1 MTEYVYAGAS
11 QFAGNGEAV
20 PASGLCRQA
29 VGESDWQ
36 VLRRGLPERAE
47 IRAIV
52 VHPDDPRIVYVGT
65 QHGPY
70 RSTDRGEHW
79 QRLDFPDPEMV
90 VWSLLFRPG
99 DPQVMYCGTTPA
111 AVYRSVDAGEH
122 WERLRVDLPS
132 AMVEMGFPCRII
144 DLAADPHQPETVY
157 AGLEVGGVIR
167 SLDGGDTWRDCTEP
181 LLAFAARDHLKS
193 RILSDTD
200 AEGMLDIHA
209 VTVSPA
215 QPATVFL
222 ATRMGLFQSTDRAE
236 SWTEMEI
243 WRASPLVYARDVRTA
258 PTDPNTLYAA
268 LSPGALTRNGSVYRS
283 EDVGRT
289 WHRLTRGVS
298 VDSTMMRVALSRH
311 DPAIVYGGT
320 RKGHVLGTSDGGT
333 HWHVSRLP
341 AGCRNVYALACG

>member
-11 QFAGNGEAV
+11 QFAGNGEAA
-20 PASGLCRQA
+20 PASGLCRQG
-29 VGESDWQ
+29 VGESDWH
-36 VLRRGLPERAE
+36 VLSRGLPKQAE
-47 IRAIV
+47 IRAIL

-79 QRLDFPDPEMV
+79 QSLDFPDPDMV
-90 VWSLLFRPG
+90 VWSLLFRPD
-99 DPQVMYCGTTPA
+99 DPRIMYCGTAPA

-122 WERLRVDLPS
+122 WERLRVDLPD

-144 DLAADPHQPETVY
+144 ALAAGPQQPQAVY

-167 SLDGGDTWRDCTEP
+167 SLDGGDTWEDCTEP
-181 LLAFAARDHLKS
+181 LLEFAERDHLKS

-209 VTVSPA
+209 VTVSAAEPE
-215 QPATVFL
+215 TVFL
-222 ATRMGLFQSTDRAE
+222 ATRMGLFQSLDRAE
-236 SWTEMEI
+236 TWKEMEI
-243 WRASPLVYARDVRTA
+243 WRASPLAYARDVQTA
-258 PTDPNTLYAA
+258 PTDPDTLYAA

-283 EDVGRT
+283 RDRGRT
-289 WHRLTRGVS
+289 WRRLTRGVA
-298 VDSTMMRVALSRH
+298 VDSTMMRLALSRR
-311 DPAIVYGGT
+311 DPALVYCGT
-320 RKGHVLGTSDGGT
+320 RKGQVLASHDGGA
-333 HWHVSRLP
+333 HWRESRLP